1 MMIVSAISDI
11 GVKRENNEDAM
22 FASSDKV
29 LPLFIVADGMG
40 GHNAGDIASNMA
52 VEIIRD
58 GFISMKDNLNS
69 SRKIKKAIKNVLL
82 EANDFIYKKS
92 LDLDGCKGMG
102 TTVVL
107 AYYFNNKFYLG
118 NVGDSRAYIISNN
131 NIRQITDDHTLV
143 NELIKK
149 GSINKSQALNHPQR
163 NVITQALGTDIDIK
177 IDIYEVDFNEGNVF
191 LLCSDGLYNMVDEES
206 ILDTIINSPS
216 LDNGT
221 KVLVNKANENG
232 GIDNITIITTKL
244 DNEVLE

>member
-22 FASSDKV
+22 YASSDEG

-58 GFISMKDNLNS
+58 KFISMKDNLNS
-69 SRKIKKAIKNVLL
+69 SRKIKKTINNVLL
-82 EANDFIYKKS
+82 EANNFIYKKS
-92 LDLDGCKGMG
+92 LDLDGCDGMG

-107 AYYFNNKFYLG
+107 GYYFNNKFYLG
-118 NVGDSRAYIISNN
+118 HVGDSRAYIISNN

-143 NELIKK
+143 NELVKK
-149 GSINKSQALNHPQR
+149 GSISKSQALNHPQR
-163 NVITQALGTDIDIK
+163 NVITQALGTDIDIH
-177 IDIYEVDFNEGNVF
+177 IDIYEVEFNDGDVL
-191 LLCSDGLYNMVDEES
+191 LLCSDGLYNMVDEEL
-206 ILDTIINSPS
+206 ILDTLINSPS
-216 LDNGT
+216 LDDGT